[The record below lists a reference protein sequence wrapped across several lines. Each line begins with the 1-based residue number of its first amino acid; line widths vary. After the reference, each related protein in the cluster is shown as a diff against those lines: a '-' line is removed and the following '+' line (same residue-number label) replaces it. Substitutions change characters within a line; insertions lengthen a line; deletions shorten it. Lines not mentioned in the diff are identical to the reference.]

1 MTMTREAYEAAL
13 VSDPFNI
20 DSRLGYARLL
30 LDAQDA
36 LAALTQFE
44 LVARQRPA
52 SIDVKACD
60 CRFHGF
66 PDTV

>member
-30 LDAQDA
+30 LDARDA
-36 LAALTQFE
+36 VAALTQFE
-44 LVARQRPA
+44 LVARQRPDAA
-52 SIDVKACD
+52 SLSGKAQIG
-60 CRFHGF
+60 RAH
-66 PDTV
+66 V